1 MIRSIKISLYKCYK
15 ELNVKEQLLVY
26 AKSIVELD
34 KVDQQLFLDAKLL
47 LANNSFDLS
56 EFYSAKKEY
65 TEISEMDKNYFGAH
79 AKYQLAKLSFI
90 EDDFQSVESIV
101 FEIAES
107 YYDDFYIAKSFILLS
122 DAYLEQENYFQAKA
136 TLQSI
141 VDNYQKEDLKIIA
154 KEKLNVLAQL
164 EDSDSSP
171 DLENETIIDLL
182 IDFEEEEI
190 YNDDEE

>member
-1 MIRSIKISLYKCYK
+1 M
-15 ELNVKEQLLVY
+15 
-26 AKSIVELD
+26 
-34 KVDQQLFLDAKLL
+34 
-47 LANNSFDLS
+47 
-56 EFYSAKKEY
+56 
-65 TEISEMDKNYFGAH
+65 
-79 AKYQLAKLSFI
+79 
-90 EDDFQSVESIV
+90 
-101 FEIAES
+101 
-107 YYDDFYIAKSFILLS
+107 S